1 MTSEIVAQIAVASYC
16 QLNLSHLIIRSGA
29 VPLAKGTARCVRVPG
44 SRDVVVRNTLSVL
57 LVSIHHPKAYCCAA
71 TCCKHFGHSR
81 SPFHSSTMLC
91 AREEVEVPAL
101 EVLAYLQGVW
111 RCTAWRAACQETRA
125 AYEQP
130 VTIANMVI
138 RICFLLYSQRSLA

>member
-1 MTSEIVAQIAVASYC
+1 MTSEIVAQITVASYC
-16 QLNLSHLIIRSGA
+16 QLNVSHLVIRSGA

-111 RCTAWRAACQETRA
+111 RCTACEHGGHEIWAL
-125 AYEQP
+125 YEQP
-130 VTIANMVI
+130 VTTANMVI
-138 RICFLLYSQRSLA
+138 RMRFLLYSQCSLA